1 MTDDFGRMTE
11 DRRRKTMRVLL
22 LGGSGILGSAMR
34 SAAPEGVVVAAPAH
48 SALDVTDARA
58 VDAAVEAFARDAS
71 AAAAPGW
78 IVNCA
83 AYTAVDLAES
93 HEAEARRLNAD
104 APALLGAAAVR
115 HGLRVLHVSTDYV
128 FGGVGTRPWRE
139 DDPVAPLSA
148 YGRTKLEGE
157 RRLQASGAEAL
168 IVRTA
173 WLYGETGKSFP
184 RTMWERARQGLASRV
199 VADQHGAPTHA
210 ADLARWC
217 WTLMARDARGVVH
230 ASNAGQCTW
239 ADVAERV
246 YAAAGAPDLV
256 TRVGSEEY
264 PVPAPRPRYSVL
276 DGTRLESMLGA
287 PRRRWD
293 VALDEFLGALAMRSA
308 A

>member
-1 MTDDFGRMTE
+1 MTDDGCW
-11 DRRRKTMRVLL
+11 DRVVGGVLV
-22 LGGSGILGSAMR
+22 LGGSGMLGSALLA
-34 SAAPEGVVVAAPAH
+34 AAPDGVAVSAPTHA
-48 SALDVTDARA
+48 ALDVTDAAA
-58 VDAAVEAFARDAS
+58 VDAYVDAFARGGGA
-71 AAAAPGW
+71 W

-93 HEAEARRLNAD
+93 HEADARRLNAD
-104 APALLGAAAVR
+104 APAFLGAAAAR
-115 HGLRVLHVSTDYV
+115 RGLRVLHVSTDYV
-128 FGGVGTRPWRE
+128 FGGEGTRPWRE
-139 DDPVAPLSA
+139 DDAVAPLSV

-157 RRLQASGAEAL
+157 RRLQSSGAAAL

-199 VADQHGAPTHA
+199 VADQHGAPTNA
-210 ADLARWC
+210 RDLARWC
-217 WTLMARDARGVVH
+217 WALMARDARGVVH

-246 YAAAGAPDLV
+246 YAAAGAPGLV

-276 DGTRLESMLGA
+276 DGSRLESLLGA

-293 VALDEFLGALAMRSA
+293 EALDEFLGGLDVRSA